1 MFDYLIGDVVDV
13 RPDCVVIEQ
22 QNIGYQLITPNP
34 YLFHIGNHVKIF
46 TYLYVKEDA
55 FFLYGFSEKDERL
68 MFQRLLSVNG
78 IGPKGALAI
87 LASTTPVLL
96 VQAIEEENEALLI
109 RFPGIGKKTAR
120 QMILD
125 LKGKFKEF
133 ESKANVNLFSAGERA
148 AIDAADALADAME
161 ALRALGYAEKEIKK
175 VEKILQKESGTTEEY
190 VKKALRMFMGNI

>member
-1 MFDYLIGDVVDV
+1 
-13 RPDCVVIEQ
+13 
-22 QNIGYQLITPNP
+22 
-34 YLFHIGNHVKIF
+34 
-46 TYLYVKEDA
+46 
-55 FFLYGFSEKDERL
+55 